1 MRVGTYS
8 LVNNLNDKFQKYET
22 YKYLVEEKIL
32 LEDIIPYMPY
42 RDLKK
47 RKSQEIFAQNQYEC
61 KGKMK
66 LLVNIDSLFLFF
78 FFEKR
83 KTK

>member
-47 RKSQEIFAQNQYEC
+47 RKSQEIFA
-61 KGKMK
+61 
-66 LLVNIDSLFLFF
+66 
-78 FFEKR
+78 
-83 KTK
+83 